1 MLKNLA
7 YIWTFIGAGLNVLG
21 FADINWWIVILPSV
35 LALAH
40 TEI

>member
-21 FADINWWIVILPSV
+21 FADINWWIVILPSIF
-35 LALAH
+35 ALAYA
-40 TEI
+40 EI